1 MYKMVVFMI
10 FLIATLIAPLT
21 SEAQGRGRG
30 FKGQEGQD
38 SYENMSYGRPCPGP
52 RGGGPYGQRKVMKTA
67 EEAKQAIEAYFADS
81 GQAVQVTNVER
92 KKWYFEA
99 DIAGPDGK
107 LIDKVIID
115 RRTGRIRSIY

>member
-1 MYKMVVFMI
+1 MAVFMI
-10 FLIATLIAPLT
+10 FLMATLIVPRHLKHRAEVGGLEPRKARTHTRTCLIDVP
-21 SEAQGRGRG
+21 ALAR
-30 FKGQEGQD
+30 EGVVL
-38 SYENMSYGRPCPGP
+38 M
-52 RGGGPYGQRKVMKTA
+52 
-67 EEAKQAIEAYFADS
+67 AIADS
-81 GQAVQVTNVER
+81 GQAVLVINVER